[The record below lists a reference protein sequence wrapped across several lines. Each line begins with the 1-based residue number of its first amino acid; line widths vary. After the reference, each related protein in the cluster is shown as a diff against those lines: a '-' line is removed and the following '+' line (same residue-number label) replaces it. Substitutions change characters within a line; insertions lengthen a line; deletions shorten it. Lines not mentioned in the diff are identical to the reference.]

1 MTVNFV
7 KKMFGLT
14 LIATSMTYATSV
26 ENINQTEATTTYESL
41 CYTSDCMSTHKL
53 QEVVEKLSVEG
64 KLPFEMGLELIKR
77 WSEEKIS

>member
-1 MTVNFV
+1 MNFV

-14 LIATSMTYATSV
+14 LIATSITYATTT
-26 ENINQTEATTTYESL
+26 ETIHQTETKKTYESL

-77 WSEEKIS
+77 WSEDKIS